1 MKIGVISDTHIPD
14 RADLLPKKV
23 LDAFKTMDMVVHAG
37 DLIDLTVCDM
47 LQAVCK
53 DVRIVCGNMD
63 GKDTAKRFSQK
74 IVITVD
80 KYRIGVMHG
89 WGPPNQLESLVI
101 DTFKKDKVDIIIF
114 GHSHQPC
121 NKKIGD
127 VLMFNPGS
135 ATDTVFAPY
144 RSFGTIEISDG
155 VVDAQIVKI

>member
-14 RADLLPKKV
+14 RAETLPKKV
-23 LDAFKTMDMVVHAG
+23 LDAFKAVDMVIHAG
-37 DLIDLTVCDM
+37 DLVDPKVYDVLR
-47 LQAVCK
+47 QVCK

-63 GKDTAKRFSQK
+63 GSDVAKHFPPK
-74 IVITVD
+74 LVVTVD

-89 WGPPNQLESLVI
+89 CGAPNQLETLVSE
-101 DTFKKDKVDIIIF
+101 TFKRDKVDIIIF

-121 NKKIGD
+121 NKKIGNT
-127 VLMFNPGS
+127 LFFNPGS

-144 RSFGTIEISDG
+144 KSYGLIDISDG